1 MFNLYKELKE
11 IDKTEINKLIW
22 TIDMKAKD
30 DTIPDEA
37 KFKVKISSEAVDRDW
52 EIVKAD
58 WIDFKWY
65 KKNPIVLAN
74 HWYTVENIIGKTT
87 KVYQEGKDTY
97 AEWYF
102 SQTNPKAKLFQDLY
116 NEGMLKTVSIWF
128 MVKERDANDRN
139 IITKCELLE
148 YSWVAVQ
155 SNRDAMD
162 MSWKEL
168 ELHKKGVEA
177 GIIIEKNNE
186 EGKENLANNKNND
199 SMAKNFE
206 TLSKEFSTFKKEI
219 SEWLAEVKDLL
230 KTLADD
236 KVKEVEAKQLD
247 QKVKKSAQNLVKG
260 LSAYLEQSKKA
271 K

>member
-11 IDKTEINKLIW
+11 IDKNEIQKLVW
-22 TIDMKAKD
+22 TVDMKIPSD
-30 DTIPDEA
+30 IPDEA

-65 KKNPIVLAN
+65 KKNPLVLAN
-74 HWYTVENIIGKTT
+74 HWYTVENIIWKTT
-87 KVYQEGKDTY
+87 RVWQEGKDTF

-116 NEGMLKTVSIWF
+116 NEWMLKVASIWF
-128 MVKERDANDRN
+128 MTKERDTNDRS
-139 IITKCELLE
+139 IITKSELLE
-148 YSWVAVQ
+148 WSWVAVQ
-155 SNRDAMD
+155 SNRDAMSLD
-162 MSWKEL
+162 WKQL
-168 ELHKKGVEA
+168 ELHKKCLEA
-177 GIIIEKNNE
+177 GIMLDE
-186 EGKENLANNKNND
+186 ENIAKDKKDDNI
-199 SMAKNFE
+199 SKNFE

-230 KTLADD
+230 KTLAND

-247 QKVKKSAQNLVKG
+247 AKVKKSAQNLVKG
-260 LSAYLEQSKKA
+260 LSAYLEQSKKT